1 MAEQDRHKGA
11 LDSVRQE
18 FLFLSIKE
26 MVVEFSEKV
35 MNAGE
40 TPGQTSSGRLLV
52 LPANDE
58 ADEITAAMLVQL
70 LELAGCAAIPFSMDS
85 LLQER
90 IATVNPSEQDMFC
103 IAALPPFAFA
113 GAINLSRQLQL
124 RFPRTKVMVGV
135 WGFAGNAE
143 RALQRFQPSR
153 PHALVTSL
161 ADAVKCAS
169 ERLTISG
176 HVTAER

>member
-26 MVVEFSEKV
+26 MVVEFSEKA

-40 TPGQTSSGRLLV
+40 RPEQASSGRLLV
-52 LPANDE
+52 LPASDE

-70 LELAGCAAIPFSMDS
+70 LELAGCAAIPFSAEP
-85 LLQER
+85 LLLDR

-103 IAALPPFAFA
+103 ISALPPFAFA
-113 GAINLSRQLQL
+113 AAITLRRQLQL
-124 RFPRTKVMVGV
+124 RFPRTRVMVGV

-143 RALQRFQPSR
+143 RALQRFQPSQ
-153 PHALVTSL
+153 PDALVTTL
-161 ADAVKCAS
+161 ANAVTFIAD
-169 ERLTISG
+169 RLTISG
-176 HVTAER
+176 HVTSGR